1 MAKMLADGHD
11 LLLWIPEGG
20 VEDLAAP
27 TIEEL
32 TDPAVINLSCL
43 VAKEGFNFGPSGESE
58 VTDPPLCAVGQFT
71 SPGNVTYNDDMNFY
85 RYTTTL
91 EDIPWE
97 TFTGQNIPGILAH
110 RDTLLSDAPI
120 ALTQEFAM
128 HEVVTGIQ
136 RKIAADGNGGW
147 RKFGQ
152 KFHPQRAVDRAVVA
166 AA

>member
-27 TIEEL
+27 TIAEL
-32 TDPAVINLSCL
+32 TAETVINLSCL

-58 VTDPPLCAVGQFT
+58 ITDPPLCAVGAFT
-71 SPGNVTYNDDMNFY
+71 SPGNITYNDDMNFY
-85 RYTTTL
+85 RYTTAL

-97 TFTGQNIPGILAH
+97 TFDGQNIPGILAH
-110 RDTLLSDAPI
+110 RSTHLSDAPI
-120 ALTQEFAM
+120 VAAQEFAM
-128 HEVVTGIQ
+128 HEVLTGIQ
-136 RKIAADGNGGW
+136 RFLAADGNGGW

-152 KFHPQRAVDRAVVA
+152 KFHPQRVVDRAVVA
-166 AA
+166 TA